1 MAETMDILVVGAGP
15 CGLGVGVAARQA
27 GLSCVLFDRGPVT
40 SSITLF
46 PTHMT
51 FFSTSERLE
60 LGGVPFISPGE
71 KPTRR
76 DALRYYRR
84 IVDVFDLDVHQYEDV
99 VDVQRAGR
107 CFAVSTA
114 RKDGSAGQYLAR
126 NLVVA
131 TGYLDC
137 PRLMGI
143 PGEDLPKVHHWYK
156 EGAPFFRQD
165 CVVIGAG
172 NSSVDVALDLFRW
185 GARVTLVHFADRLDP
200 GVKPW
205 IVPDIEGRLKK
216 GEIAVRW
223 RTRLVEV
230 RPATVLL
237 RDEDTGATEEVA
249 NDWVF
254 AMTGYVPD
262 PHLLRE
268 LGVSI
273 DPRTGI
279 PAHDPATME
288 SDVPGVYIAGVLAA
302 GFDANKIFIENGREH
317 GPRIVQ
323 AIRARE
329 PAR

>member
-1 MAETMDILVVGAGP
+1 MADMMDILVVGAGP

-27 GLSCVLFDRGPVT
+27 GLSCTIFDRGPVT

-84 IVDVFDLDVHQYEDV
+84 IVDVFDLDVHQYEGVADV
-99 VDVQRAGR
+99 RRTGT
-107 CFAVSTA
+107 CFNVTTL

-131 TGYLDC
+131 TGYLDS

-143 PGEDLPKVHHWYK
+143 PGEDLPKVLHWYR
-156 EGAPFFRQD
+156 EGAPFYRQD
-165 CVVIGAG
+165 CIVVGAG

-185 GARVTLVHFADRLDP
+185 GARVMLVHFADRLDP

-205 IVPDIEGRLKK
+205 IVPDMEGRLKK
-216 GEIAVRW
+216 GEIAARW
-223 RTRLVEV
+223 CTRLVEV
-230 RPATVLL
+230 RPATVVL
-237 RDEDTGATEEVA
+237 RDELTGATEEVP

-288 SDVPGVYIAGVLAA
+288 SDVPGVFIAGVLAA

-317 GPRIVQ
+317 GPRILQ
-323 AIRARE
+323 AIMARE
-329 PAR
+329 RPS

>member
-1 MAETMDILVVGAGP
+1 MLDLAVVGAGP

-27 GLSCVLFDRGPVT
+27 GLSCRLFDRGPVT
-40 SSITLF
+40 SALTLF

-84 IVDVFDLDVHQYEDV
+84 IVDVFDLDVRQYEAV
-99 VDVQRAGR
+99 TEVAGGPGEFLLR
-107 CFAVSTA
+107 TLT
-114 RKDGSAGQYLAR
+114 KDGVAGEHRAR
-126 NLVVA
+126 HLVVA
-131 TGYLDC
+131 TGYLDT

-143 PGEDLPKVHHWYK
+143 PGEALPKVHHYYR
-156 EGAPFFRQD
+156 EGAPYFRQD

-172 NSSVDVALDLFRW
+172 NSSVDAALDLFRW
-185 GARVTLVHFADRLDP
+185 GARVTLVHFADTLDP

-205 IVPDIEGRLKK
+205 IVPDIQGRLHK
-216 GEIAVRW
+216 GEIAARW
-223 RTRLVEV
+223 RTRLLEV
-230 RPATVLL
+230 RPHTVLL
-237 RDEDTGATEEVA
+237 LNEETGETEELP

-262 PHLLRE
+262 PTLLQD

-273 DPRTGI
+273 NPITGI

-288 SDVPGVYIAGVLAA
+288 SDVPGVFIAGVLAA

-317 GPRIVQ
+317 GPRICE
-323 AIRARE
+323 AIVRARGR
-329 PAR
+329 A

>member
-1 MAETMDILVVGAGP
+1 MTTSVDIAVVGAGP

-40 SSITLF
+40 SAITMF

-60 LGGVPFISPGE
+60 LGGVPFIAPGE

-84 IVDVFDLDVHQYEDV
+84 IVDIFDLDVHQYEGVTEVTGVGGDFLL
-99 VDVQRAGR
+99 RTLG
-107 CFAVSTA
+107 
-114 RKDGSAGQYLAR
+114 KDGDRAEYAAR

-131 TGYLDC
+131 TGYLDT

-143 PGEDLPKVHHWYK
+143 PGEELPKVLHYYK
-156 EGAPFFRQD
+156 EGSPYFRQD
-165 CVVIGAG
+165 CIVIGAG

-185 GARVTLVHFADRLDP
+185 GARVTLVHFADTLDA

-205 IVPDIEGRLKK
+205 IVPDMEGRLKK
-216 GEIAVRW
+216 GEIAARW
-223 RTRLVEV
+223 RTRLLEV
-230 RPATVLL
+230 RPGTVVLL
-237 RDEDTGATEEVA
+237 DEGTGATEELA

-262 PHLLRE
+262 PTLLQH

-273 DPRTGI
+273 NPVTGI

-288 SDVPGVYIAGVLAA
+288 SDVPGVFIAGVLAA
-302 GFDANKIFIENGREH
+302 GYDANKIFIENGREH
-317 GPRIVQ
+317 GPRICA
-323 AIRARE
+323 AILAARSSS
-329 PAR
+329 

>member
-1 MAETMDILVVGAGP
+1 MAERLDIAVVGAGP

-27 GLSCVLFDRGPVT
+27 GLSCRLFDRGPVT
-40 SSITLF
+40 SAITLF

-51 FFSTSERLE
+51 FFSTAERLE
-60 LGGVPFISPGE
+60 LGGVPFIVAGE

-84 IVDVFDLDVHQYEDV
+84 IVEVFDLDVRQYEAV
-99 VDVQRAGR
+99 TEVAGGR
-107 CFAVSTA
+107 GEFRLRTLT
-114 RKDGSAGQYLAR
+114 KDGHSGEHLAR
-126 NLVVA
+126 TVVVA
-131 TGYLDC
+131 TGYLDT

-143 PGEDLPKVHHWYK
+143 PGEELPKVHHYYK

-185 GARVTLVHFADRLDP
+185 GARVTLVHFADALDP

-205 IVPDIEGRLKK
+205 IVPDMQGRLNK
-216 GEIAVRW
+216 GEIAARW
-223 RTRLVEV
+223 RTRLLEV
-230 RPATVLL
+230 RPRTVVLL
-237 RDEDTGATEEVA
+237 NEETGATEELA

-262 PHLLRE
+262 PTLLQE

-273 DPRTGI
+273 NPITGI

-288 SDVPGVYIAGVLAA
+288 SDVPGVFIAGVLAA
-302 GFDANKIFIENGREH
+302 GYDANKIFIENGREH
-317 GPRIVQ
+317 GPRICA
-323 AIRARE
+323 AIRIARDNT
-329 PAR
+329 